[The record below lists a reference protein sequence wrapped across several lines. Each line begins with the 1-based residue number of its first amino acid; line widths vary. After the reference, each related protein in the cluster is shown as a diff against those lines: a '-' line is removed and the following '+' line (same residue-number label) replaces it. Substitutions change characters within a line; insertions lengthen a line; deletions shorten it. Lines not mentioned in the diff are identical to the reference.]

1 MNLKQELEAR
11 WLLNQFTNEEVFDI
25 YTKWWQSFYIWFDPS
40 ADSLQL
46 GNMCAIMAAVN
57 LMKYGNKCFFLV
69 WGATGMIW
77 DPGWRDAERN
87 FLTEEILRHNENSIF
102 NQLKWFLDN
111 LKANYDINFDF
122 EMVNNYDF
130 YKNMTVLDFFRDVGK
145 YITVNNMIKK
155 ETVAR
160 RIEDP
165 DKSISYTEF
174 SYMLLQWYDF
184 VKLFR
189 EKWICLQLAGWDQWW
204 NAVTWVE
211 LIRKI
216 EDKEWY
222 VITIPIVTDANGKK
236 FGKSAWNA
244 IWLDPN
250 KNTPYFVY
258 QFFMNVADTD
268 VERYL
273 KILTLLN
280 LEEISDIME
289 KQNKNPELR
298 IWQIALGKAVVE
310 IIFGKKAV
318 TQVEIISDML
328 FWEKDK
334 LEILKT
340 LKKEDLEAL
349 AKETWSSQFSWN
361 IQILD
366 ALVNTWLATSRW
378 DGKKLIDWGWIFLNE
393 TKVTDWLKEI
403 TENDFISWA
412 IILRK
417 WKKNFK
423 LILKT
428 I

>member
-1 MNLKQELEAR
+1 MNLKQELESR
-11 WLLNQFTNEEVFDI
+11 WLLNQFTSEEVFDL

-57 LMKYGNKCFFLV
+57 LMKYGNKCYYLV

-87 FLTEEILRHNENSIF
+87 FLTEEILRHNEKSIF

-111 LKANYDINFDF
+111 LKANYGINFDF

-130 YKNMTVLDFFRDVGK
+130 YKDMTILDFFRDVGK

-184 VKLFR
+184 VKLFK
-189 EKWICLQLAGWDQWW
+189 EKWILLQLAGWDQWW
-204 NAVTWVE
+204 NAVTGAE

-216 EDKEWY
+216 LDKEWY
-222 VITIPIVTDANGKK
+222 VLTIPIVTDANGKK

-244 IWLDPN
+244 VWLDPN
-250 KNTPYFVY
+250 KNSPYFVY
-258 QFFMNVADTD
+258 QFFMNVADAD
-268 VERYL
+268 VERYM
-273 KILTLLN
+273 KILTLLS
-280 LEEISDIME
+280 LEEIADIMK
-289 KQNKNPELR
+289 KQNEKPELR
-298 IWQIALGKAVVE
+298 FWQSALGKAVVE
-310 IIFGKKAV
+310 IIFGKKA
-318 TQVEIISDML
+318 TLQVEMITDML
-328 FWEKDK
+328 FWDKDK
-334 LEILKT
+334 LEVLKT
-340 LKKEDLEAL
+340 LGEDDLKAL
-349 AKETWSSQFSWN
+349 AKETWSSTFSWN
-361 IQILD
+361 IQVLD
-366 ALVNTWLATSRW
+366 ALINTWLATSRW
-378 DGKKLIDWGWIFLNE
+378 DWKKLIEWGWIFLNE
-393 TKVTDWLKEI
+393 VKVEDSSREI
-403 TENDFISWA
+403 TEKDFINWA

-423 LILKT
+423 LILK
-428 I
+428 